1 MKSAETNI
9 YIDEASLDF
18 YEKLDFFHEH
28 FIDKMLMCGVSNNG
42 THVEEIPFTKCAR
55 EYNYDFYKALV
66 FLVQK
71 FQPFC
76 ISKLTNKKRLELECM
91 FFDFSEPGF
100 SDNVYMIQNVMDWT
114 SKNNFSCQFWKVKD
128 NIKPDMILEFWL

>member
-42 THVEEIPFTKCAR
+42 THIEEIPFSKCAQ
-55 EYNYDFYKALV
+55 EYNFDFYKALV

-71 FQPFC
+71 FESFC
-76 ISKLTNKKRLELECM
+76 ATQLINKKRLELECL

-114 SKNNFSCQFWKVKD
+114 SKKNFSCQFWKVQD
-128 NIKPDMILEFWL
+128 NINPKMIKEFWL

>member
-1 MKSAETNI
+1 MKSAEVNI

-42 THVEEIPFTKCAR
+42 THLVDLIKQKEALP
-55 EYNYDFYKALV
+55 ALV
-66 FLVQK
+66 FLVQRFK
-71 FQPFC
+71 PFC

-114 SKNNFSCQFWKVKD
+114 SKKNFSCQFWKVKD

>member
-42 THVEEIPFTKCAR
+42 TNIEEIPFSKCAQ
-55 EYNYDFYKALV
+55 EYNFDFYKALV

-71 FQPFC
+71 FKSFC
-76 ISKLTNKKRLELECM
+76 GTQLINKKRLELECL

-114 SKNNFSCQFWKVKD
+114 SKKNFSCQFWKVQD
-128 NIKPDMILEFWL
+128 NIDQKMIKEFWL